1 MSLRGARFCVC
12 LFLIATNSVWAQFR
26 GAIQGTV
33 QDNSGADIPNAK
45 VTLTNKETQRKLS
58 ATTSAEGFYRFN
70 GLAPGTYS
78 VEASANGMRTGIVDG
93 VSLAAEA
100 TTGIDIVLQPGA
112 ITETVAVTTA
122 VTPALQTET
131 ANVSTELNAAA
142 VNGLPQVGRDPYE
155 LLRLAPGVFGDNAR
169 SGTGG
174 SVALPN
180 ATGPGGSNT
189 SIFQT
194 ENQIAIIANGQRTSQ
209 NNFQIDGVSANSLT
223 WGGAA
228 VLTPSLES
236 VKSMRIASSDYSA
249 EAGRNS
255 GAQIE
260 IVSQNGTNDFHGSGV
275 FTYDDPVFNAYNK
288 FGGPSGAPPIR
299 VNNFLRQFAGSLG
312 GPVIKN
318 KLFFFFSYEGLR
330 QTSTSYQTS
339 YVETPQ

>member
-12 LFLIATNSVWAQFR
+12 LFLIATSSVWAQFR

-33 QDNSGADIPNAK
+33 QDNSGAAIPNAK

-58 ATTSAEGFYRFN
+58 TTTSAEGFYRFN
-70 GLAPGTYS
+70 GLAPASYS
-78 VEASANGMRTGIVDG
+78 VEVSANGMRTGIVEG

-112 ITETVAVTTA
+112 ITETVTVTSA
-122 VTPALQTET
+122 VTPALETET
-131 ANVSTELNAAA
+131 ANIATELNGAA
-142 VNGLPQVGRDPYE
+142 VNTLPQVGRDPYE

-194 ENQIAIIANGQRTSQ
+194 ENQIAIVANGQRTSQ

-228 VLTPSLES
+228 IVTPSLES
-236 VKSMRIASSDYSA
+236 VKSMRVAS
-249 EAGRNS
+249 
-255 GAQIE
+255 
-260 IVSQNGTNDFHGSGV
+260 
-275 FTYDDPVFNAYNK
+275 
-288 FGGPSGAPPIR
+288 
-299 VNNFLRQFAGSLG
+299 
-312 GPVIKN
+312 
-318 KLFFFFSYEGLR
+318 
-330 QTSTSYQTS
+330 
-339 YVETPQ
+339 